1 MRVLSFLAVVGL
13 AAVAA
18 YPQNADMENLGLVG
32 DRFEPL
38 TWDGMT
44 PEQRAMVEGVLAGP
58 RPGLGGPF
66 NVLLR
71 SPEMGNLAQELGA
84 YARFNSALPPN
95 LRELAIIMT
104 ARFWTS
110 EFEWYAHSRAALGA
124 GVAQEVVDA
133 IAEGTRP
140 EQATPEEAAVY
151 EFTNELL
158 QTRRVSDRSFAA
170 ARELLGERGV
180 VDLVG
185 TVGYYGLVAM
195 LLNVDRYPLP
205 DGVEPALGGP

>member
-1 MRVLSFLAVVGL
+1 MRVLWTVLVMGL
-13 AAVAA
+13 VAATA
-18 YPQNADMENLGLVG
+18 YPQNANMENLGLVG
-32 DRFEPL
+32 NRFEPL
-38 TWDGMT
+38 EWENMT
-44 PEQRAMVEGVLAGP
+44 PEQRTMVEDVLAGP

-71 SPEMGNLAQELGA
+71 SPEMGNMAQELGA
-84 YARFNSALPPN
+84 YARFNSVLPPN

-104 ARFWTS
+104 ARFWVS
-110 EFEWYAHSRAALGA
+110 EFEWYAHKRAALGA

-133 IAEGTRP
+133 IIAGTRP
-140 EQATPEEAAVY
+140 TETTPEESVVW
-151 EFTNELL
+151 EFTDELL
-158 QTRRVSDRSFAA
+158 RTRRVSDPTFRA

-195 LLNVDRYPLP
+195 LLNVDEYPLP
-205 DGVEPALGGP
+205 EGVTPELGAP

>member
-1 MRVLSFLAVVGL
+1 MRLLCALIVAGL
-13 AAVAA
+13 AALAA
-18 YPQNADMENLGLVG
+18 YPQNADMENLGLAG

-38 TWDGMT
+38 TWDAMT
-44 PEQRAMVEGVLAGP
+44 AEQKAMVESVLAGP

-84 YARFNSALPPN
+84 YARFNSVLPPN

-104 ARFWTS
+104 ARFWIS
-110 EFEWYAHSRAALGA
+110 EFEWYAHKRAALAA
-124 GVAQEVVDA
+124 GVDPEVVDA
-133 IAEGTRP
+133 IAAGTRP
-140 EQATPEEAAVY
+140 ERTTPEEAVVY

-158 QTRRVSDRSFAA
+158 QTRQVSDPSFAA

-205 DGVEPALGGP
+205 EGVEREIGGP